1 LRSIFVFGGYEKL
14 FLNSRKKQLSAV
26 ATHLTDIRLQGR
38 SWQEGRSRRA
48 SDVIPSPQKNIA
60 AQALSDGDVYS
71 KIIYSS
77 FKNVSTSL
85 ISRSREAESVMVSNG
100 KPTTNER

>member
-1 LRSIFVFGGYEKL
+1 M
-14 FLNSRKKQLSAV
+14 A
-26 ATHLTDIRLQGR
+26 
-38 SWQEGRSRRA
+38 RRA
-48 SDVIPSPQKNIA
+48 ITSHQRRNPQPTKKNIA

-85 ISRSREAESVMVSNG
+85 IRRSREAESVMVSNG